1 MPGMNSGLNPASP
14 ILVSAFRSALLQ
26 QWLIIA
32 IIFGLLLI
40 AWGATRTAIFGS
52 MAGAPV
58 AERWRE
64 PRARLLLRVGFGV
77 IWLFDGILQAQPQMA
92 GGLAD
97 QVIKPAAAPSPGW
110 VQHLVNSGQ
119 VWSGRAVARVRLIRL
134 RAAFKYAAPR
144 PDELGQVC
152 VAAVAWG
159 DYRVGHAP
167 TRRSVGAAV
176 RRAGRDDQRSGDD
189 ARGSAMAA
197 AAARAGA
204 HPSARLQARRCHRR
218 PGGVRDDADGVA
230 AGTQGNRVVKG
241 AGDHRSCSGRLIQLD
256 RGFMHYILDNWSF
269 DPFVI
274 VVAVVVVWHEI
285 GLYRLAKRSRPE
297 RTRERRIR
305 SLWFYA
311 GLGVLLLAV
320 DSPIDYW
327 ADSYFIVH
335 MVQHLLLMFAAP
347 SLVVAGAPGQ
357 PLLDGLPGRS
367 GQAVTRSVLAGDWS
381 RPLRTAFTFLTGPV
395 VAVVL
400 FNLAMVVWHI
410 PAAFDLAADNSAV
423 HIWLEHGSFFAT
435 GVLFWLQFIPS
446 PPFRS
451 RMPLLG
457 RAAALLA
464 TNVVMIF
471 IAMALSIFATH
482 SIYAPYDHVPGVTLP
497 AFADQQIGAA
507 ILWVCGDFWALPT
520 MIITIRK
527 LLNDET
533 GVGTAL
539 DRFVRSGS
547 RAATSRSWTARAPR

>member
-1 MPGMNSGLNPASP
+1 
-14 ILVSAFRSALLQ
+14 
-26 QWLIIA
+26 
-32 IIFGLLLI
+32 
-40 AWGATRTAIFGS
+40 
-52 MAGAPV
+52 
-58 AERWRE
+58 
-64 PRARLLLRVGFGV
+64 
-77 IWLFDGILQAQPQMA
+77 
-92 GGLAD
+92 
-97 QVIKPAAAPSPGW
+97 
-110 VQHLVNSGQ
+110 
-119 VWSGRAVARVRLIRL
+119 
-134 RAAFKYAAPR
+134 
-144 PDELGQVC
+144 
-152 VAAVAWG
+152 
-159 DYRVGHAP
+159 
-167 TRRSVGAAV
+167 
-176 RRAGRDDQRSGDD
+176 
-189 ARGSAMAA
+189 
-197 AAARAGA
+197 
-204 HPSARLQARRCHRR
+204 
-218 PGGVRDDADGVA
+218 
-230 AGTQGNRVVKG
+230 
-241 AGDHRSCSGRLIQLD
+241 
-256 RGFMHYILDNWSF
+256 MHYILDNWSF

-311 GLGVLLLAV
+311 GLVVLLLAV

-327 ADSYFIVH
+327 SDSYFMVH

-357 PLLDGLPGRS
+357 PLLDGLPGRA
-367 GQAVTRSVLAGDWS
+367 GQAVTRSVLAGAWS
-381 RPLRTAFTFLTGPV
+381 RPVRAAFTFLTGPV

-423 HIWLEHGSFFAT
+423 HIWLEHGSFFVT

-533 GVGTAL
+533 GIGTAL

-547 RAATSRSWTARAPR
+547 RAATSRSWAARAPR

>member
-1 MPGMNSGLNPASP
+1 M
-14 ILVSAFRSALLQ
+14 R
-26 QWLIIA
+26 
-32 IIFGLLLI
+32 
-40 AWGATRTAIFGS
+40 
-52 MAGAPV
+52 
-58 AERWRE
+58 
-64 PRARLLLRVGFGV
+64 
-77 IWLFDGILQAQPQMA
+77 
-92 GGLAD
+92 
-97 QVIKPAAAPSPGW
+97 
-110 VQHLVNSGQ
+110 
-119 VWSGRAVARVRLIRL
+119 
-134 RAAFKYAAPR
+134 
-144 PDELGQVC
+144 
-152 VAAVAWG
+152 
-159 DYRVGHAP
+159 
-167 TRRSVGAAV
+167 
-176 RRAGRDDQRSGDD
+176 
-189 ARGSAMAA
+189 
-197 AAARAGA
+197 
-204 HPSARLQARRCHRR
+204 
-218 PGGVRDDADGVA
+218 
-230 AGTQGNRVVKG
+230 
-241 AGDHRSCSGRLIQLD
+241 
-256 RGFMHYILDNWSF
+256 YILDNWSF

-274 VVAVVVVWHEI
+274 LVAVVAAWHET

-297 RTRERRIR
+297 RTRQRRIR

-311 GLGVLLLAV
+311 GLLVLLLAV
-320 DSPIDYW
+320 VSPVDYW
-327 ADSYFIVH
+327 ADSYFMVH

-357 PLLDGLPGRS
+357 PLLDALPGRS
-367 GQAVTRSVLAGDWS
+367 GKAVTRSVLAGGWS
-381 RPLRTAFTFLTGPV
+381 RPVRAAFVFLTGPV

-423 HIWLEHGSFFAT
+423 HIWLEHGSFFAA

-471 IAMALSIFATH
+471 IAMTLSIFATH
-482 SIYAPYDHVPGVTLP
+482 SVYAPYAHVPGVTLQ

-533 GVGTAL
+533 GVGAAL
-539 DRFVRSGS
+539 DQFVHSGS